1 MQYSPVME
9 NTVCDTIEKRFQ
21 NIYTRIE
28 SACVR
33 AGRDSRDVRLV
44 GVSKTVPPAAIDEA
58 LRAGLSILGENRV
71 QEALAKAPLCGSAE
85 WHFIGRLQRNKLRQA
100 LSLFTTLHSVDS
112 IPLLNDLAR
121 VQEETG
127 SRPEILLEV
136 NVAGESSKIGF
147 TPETVREAVREAVSL
162 GSLRLVGLMTIPP
175 WVPDPEMSRP
185 HFKKLRELSLSL
197 SDEFSIPL
205 TELSM
210 GMSADFEVAVEEGA
224 TFVRVGT
231 ALFGKRTAWKPA
243 RSLDTDDLI

>member
-1 MQYSPVME
+1 ME

-231 ALFGKRTAWKPA
+231 ALFGKRTSWKPT